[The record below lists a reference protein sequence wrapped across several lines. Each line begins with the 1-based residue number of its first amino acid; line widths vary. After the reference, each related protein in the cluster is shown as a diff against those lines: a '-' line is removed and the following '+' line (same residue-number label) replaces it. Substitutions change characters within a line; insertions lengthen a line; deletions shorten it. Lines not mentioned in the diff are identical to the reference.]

1 MDKNFIKLLDLDSRE
16 QGILSLLSTK
26 PLLASEIAMKR
37 GIPRATLDRVLAS
50 LHKRGLVAKHKYS
63 KKRFGWV
70 MGVVQIENKREN
82 VSDYFRVK
90 KLTGIRQMLE
100 ETYAFMEKNKKSR
113 CYGIQG
119 DKSWNAWHTTLSP
132 KDNIE
137 LNALLAKNDVI
148 MDVIITKTINKKYL
162 DLAYKDR
169 PSMAHVIPS
178 KFLPTPIDI
187 EITNEDVYI
196 MNWESLEGLH
206 IQNKDLAKMLQSL
219 TEYIKTSSEYYNIHN
234 PQQ

>member
-1 MDKNFIKLLDLDSRE
+1 MDKEFIKLLALDKRE
-16 QGILSLLSTK
+16 QSILGLLGIK
-26 PLLASEIAMKR
+26 PILASQISEKEN
-37 GIPRATLDRVLAS
+37 IPRATLDRILSS
-50 LHKRGLVAKHKYS
+50 LHKRGLISKHKYS

-70 MGVVQIENKREN
+70 IAETDLKKEKQDESN
-82 VSDYFRVK
+82 YFKVK
-90 KLTGIRQMLE
+90 KLKGVEQMLE
-100 ETYAFMEKNKKSR
+100 ETYFFMEKNKKSR

-178 KFLPTPIDI
+178 EFLPTPIDI

-196 MNWESLEGLH
+196 MNWESLEGLR
-206 IQNKDLAKMLQSL
+206 IQNKDFAKMLQQL
-219 TEYIKTSSEYYNIHN
+219 TEYIKLSSEYYNIHN
-234 PQQ
+234 PN